1 MTEFTGP
8 TVQSERI
15 QSLDVL
21 RGFAVL
27 GILVMNIQAFSMIGG
42 AYFNPTA
49 YGDLTGL
56 NYLVWLL
63 SHLLAD
69 MKFMGIFSMLFGAGM
84 VLMAERLEATGRRP
98 IRIHYRRTFIL
109 LLFGLAHAWLLWT
122 GDILYSYAMCGFVVF
137 LFRKKTP
144 KTLITLGIV
153 SITIASVLGIATQF
167 SIPYWTP
174 EDLAEIGK
182 FWAPLQ
188 SQVAHEVE
196 AYRGG
201 WAAQNEVRFLMAAQM
216 QVGSFLFSISWRAGG
231 LMLVGMGLFKLGVF
245 RAALPARSY
254 KRMILW
260 ALLLGLPL
268 SGLGV
273 WYHHATGWSLEKGF
287 FGGMQFNY
295 WGSLFTM
302 MGWVGV
308 VMLFCQ
314 RWPESRLHRSLA
326 STGQMALTNYLM
338 QTLICTTIFY
348 GHGFGFFGSVER
360 SGQILIV
367 LAVWAVELLWSPWW
381 LARFRFGPFEWLWRS
396 LTYMKLQPMRR

>member
-1 MTEFTGP
+1 MTELSGP

-27 GILVMNIQAFSMIGG
+27 GILVMNIQAFAMIGG

-49 YGDLTGL
+49 YGAFSGL

-84 VLMAERLEATGRRP
+84 ILMAERLEATGRKP
-98 IRIHYRRTFIL
+98 GQVHYRRTFFL
-109 LLFGLAHAWLLWT
+109 LLFGLAHAWLIWT
-122 GDILYSYAMCGFVVF
+122 GDILYTYAMCGFLVF
-137 LFRKKTP
+137 LFRKRP
-144 KTLITLGIV
+144 AKTLITLGLI
-153 SITIASVLGIATQF
+153 SIAVASIISIAAQF
-167 SIPYWTP
+167 SLPYWPP
-174 EDLAEIGK
+174 EQLAGQAK
-182 FWAPLQ
+182 FWAPTGP
-188 SQVAHEVE
+188 QVLHELE
-196 AYRGG
+196 AYRGS
-201 WAAQNEVRFLMAAQM
+201 WSAQNEVRFVTAAIM
-216 QVGSFLFSISWRAGG
+216 QTGSFLFALSWRAGG
-231 LMLVGMGLFKLGVF
+231 LMLVGMGLYKLGVF
-245 RAALPARSY
+245 GAALPARIYRS
-254 KRMILW
+254 MILW
-260 ALLLGLPL
+260 ALILGLPL

-273 WYHHATGWSLEKGF
+273 WYHHVTGWSLEKGF

-302 MGWVGV
+302 LGWVGI

-314 RWPESRLHRSLA
+314 RWSGSWLYRSLA

-348 GHGFGFFGSVER
+348 GHGLGLFGSVER
-360 SGQILIV
+360 TGQILIV
-367 LAVWAVELLWSPWW
+367 FAVWAVELLWSPWW

>member
-1 MTEFTGP
+1 MGP
-8 TVQSERI
+8 TAQSERI

-27 GILVMNIQAFSMIGG
+27 GILIMNIQAFSMIGG

-69 MKFMGIFSMLFGAGM
+69 MKFMGIFSMLFGAGI
-84 VLMAERLEATGRRP
+84 VLMGERMEATGRAPARV
-98 IRIHYRRTFIL
+98 HYRRTLVL
-109 LLFGLAHAWLLWT
+109 LPFGLAHGWLLWS
-122 GDILYSYAMCGFVVF
+122 GDILFAYAMCGFVVF
-137 LFRKKTP
+137 LFRNKP
-144 KTLITLGIV
+144 AKTLIILGL
-153 SITIASVLGIATQF
+153 ASVAVGSILSLATQI
-167 SIPYWTP
+167 SIPYWSAA
-174 EDLAEIGK
+174 DLAEMAK
-182 FWAPLQ
+182 FWAPAQEELLNEL
-188 SQVAHEVE
+188 A

-201 WAAQNEVRFLMAAQM
+201 WKAQNAVRFITTAQM
-216 QVGSFLFSISWRAGG
+216 ETRSFLFSISWRAGG
-231 LMLVGMGLFKLGVF
+231 LMLVGMGLYKLGVF
-245 RAALPARSY
+245 QAALPARTY
-254 KRMILW
+254 KKMILW
-260 ALLLGLPL
+260 ALILGLPL

-314 RWPESRLHRSLA
+314 RRRKGRLHGA
-326 STGQMALTNYLM
+326 FAATGQMALTNYLM

-348 GHGFGFFGSVER
+348 GHGFGLFGSVER
-360 SGQILIV
+360 TGQILIV
-367 LAVWAVELLWSPWW
+367 FAVWLAELLWSPWW
-381 LARFRFGPFEWLWRS
+381 LARLRFGPFEWLWRS
-396 LTYMKLQPMRR
+396 LTYMKLQPLRR

>member
-1 MTEFTGP
+1 MTELSGP

-15 QSLDVL
+15 LSLDVL

-27 GILVMNIQAFSMIGG
+27 GILVMNIQAFAMIGG

-84 VLMAERLEATGRRP
+84 ILMAERLEATGRKPGRV
-98 IRIHYRRTFIL
+98 HYRRTFIL
-109 LLFGLAHAWLLWT
+109 LLFGLAHAWLIWT
-122 GDILYSYAMCGFVVF
+122 GDILYSYAMCGFLVF
-137 LFRKKTP
+137 LFRKTSP
-144 KTLITLGIV
+144 RTLITLGIISV
-153 SITIASVLGIATQF
+153 AVASIISISAHF
-167 SIPYWTP
+167 SLPYWSA
-174 EDLAEIGK
+174 EDVAGMAKL
-182 FWAPLQ
+182 WAPAQ
-188 SQVAHEVE
+188 SQVFLELE

-201 WAAQNEVRFLMAAQM
+201 WSAQNEVRFVAASMM
-216 QVGSFLFSISWRAGG
+216 QTSSFIFAIAWRAGG

-245 RAALPARSY
+245 GAALPARTY
-254 KRMILW
+254 RKMVLW
-260 ALLLGLPL
+260 ALVLGLPL

-273 WYHHATGWSLEKGF
+273 WYHFATGWDLERGF
-287 FGGMQFNY
+287 FLGMQFNY

-302 MGWVGV
+302 VGWVGI

-314 RWPESRLHRSLA
+314 RCSGSWLYRSLA

-338 QTLICTTIFY
+338 QTFICTTIFY
-348 GHGFGFFGSVER
+348 GHGFGLFGSVER
-360 SGQILIV
+360 TGQILIV
-367 LAVWAVELLWSPWW
+367 SGVWVVELLWSPWW

>member
-1 MTEFTGP
+1 MTELSGP

-15 QSLDVL
+15 LSLDVL

-27 GILVMNIQAFSMIGG
+27 GILVMNIQAFAMIGG
-42 AYFNPTA
+42 AYFNPTT

-84 VLMAERLEATGRRP
+84 VLMAERLEASGRKP
-98 IRIHYRRTFIL
+98 ARIHYRRTFIL
-109 LLFGLAHAWLLWT
+109 LLFGLAHAWLIWT
-122 GDILYSYAMCGFVVF
+122 GDILYSYAMCGFLVF
-137 LFRKKTP
+137 LFRKTSP
-144 KTLITLGIV
+144 RTLITLGIISV
-153 SITIASVLGIATQF
+153 AVASIISISAHF
-167 SIPYWTP
+167 SLPYWSA
-174 EDLAEIGK
+174 EDVAGMAKL
-182 FWAPLQ
+182 WAPAQ
-188 SQVAHEVE
+188 SQVLLELE

-201 WAAQNEVRFLMAAQM
+201 WSAQNEVRFVAAAMM
-216 QVGSFLFSISWRAGG
+216 QTNSFIFAIAWRAGG

-245 RAALPARSY
+245 GAALPARTY
-254 KRMILW
+254 RKMVLW
-260 ALLLGLPL
+260 ALVLGLPL

-273 WYHHATGWSLEKGF
+273 WYHFATGWDLERGF
-287 FGGMQFNY
+287 FLGMQFNY

-302 MGWVGV
+302 VGWVGI

-314 RWPESRLHRSLA
+314 RWSGSWLYRSLA

-338 QTLICTTIFY
+338 QTFICTTIFY
-348 GHGFGFFGSVER
+348 GHGFGLFGSVER
-360 SGQILIV
+360 TGQILIV
-367 LAVWAVELLWSPWW
+367 SGVWVVELLWSPWW

>member
-1 MTEFTGP
+1 MTEISGP
-8 TVQSERI
+8 TAQSERI
-15 QSLDVL
+15 LSLDVL

-27 GILVMNIQAFSMIGG
+27 GILVMNIQAFAMIGG

-56 NYLVWLL
+56 NYLVWLV

-84 VLMAERLEATGRRP
+84 VLMAERLEATGRNP
-98 IRIHYRRTFIL
+98 VSVHYRRTFLL
-109 LLFGLAHAWLLWT
+109 LLFGLAHAWLIWT
-122 GDILYSYAMCGFVVF
+122 GDILYSYAMCGFIVF
-137 LFRKKTP
+137 LFRKKSA
-144 KTLITLGIV
+144 KTLIILGLASV
-153 SITIASVLGIATQF
+153 AVASVLSIATQF
-167 SIPYWTP
+167 SMPFWSA
-174 EDLAEIGK
+174 EDLAGMAK
-182 FWAPLQ
+182 FWAPA
-188 SQVAHEVE
+188 SDQVVNELA

-201 WAAQNEVRFLMAAQM
+201 WSAQNEVRFPMAAQM
-216 QVGSFLFSISWRAGG
+216 QVSSFLFGISWRAGG
-231 LMLVGMGLFKLGVF
+231 LMLVGMGLYKLGVF
-245 RAALPARSY
+245 RAALPARTY
-254 KRMILW
+254 KNMILG
-260 ALLLGLPL
+260 ALVLGLPL

-308 VMLFCQ
+308 VMLFSQ
-314 RWPESRLHRSLA
+314 RWSGSWLHRSLA

-338 QTLICTTIFY
+338 QTFICTTIFY
-348 GHGFGFFGSVER
+348 GHGFGLFGSVER
-360 SGQILIV
+360 TDQILIV
-367 LAVWAVELLWSPWW
+367 FAVWGVELVWSPWW

-396 LTYMKLQPMRR
+396 LTYMKLQPIRR